1 MASVGHSRSR
11 CRHSSRPQRAVS
23 QRAVVPQRAVLRGRC
38 LEGDPSRAEGL
49 PVRRGGRLGCCDR
62 GAWGVLPH
70 CLALGQCAHAVCEC
84 SLCMRMAHAAAP
96 MPLRK
101 RPNWLRASFF
111 RWCVSPSLACWLA
124 MHSGK
129 ERLQG
134 TGQGVRAGHGSS
146 GELEGTGQGVS
157 RERTALPTAL
167 ACVGVAALAC
177 VGLQPGVR

>member
-1 MASVGHSRSR
+1 M
-11 CRHSSRPQRAVS
+11 
-23 QRAVVPQRAVLRGRC
+23 
-38 LEGDPSRAEGL
+38 
-49 PVRRGGRLGCCDR
+49 
-62 GAWGVLPH
+62 
-70 CLALGQCAHAVCEC
+70 HAVCEC
-84 SLCMRMAHAAAP
+84 SLCMQGACRVRAAAP

-146 GELEGTGQGVS
+146 GELEGTGQVVS